1 MEYISKDQDRI
12 VPSNVFEYQLS
23 VSLRH
28 SNRCETIDNGTSISD
43 TFEPNIHKVKYLGKG
58 KKKSDKVLPALII
71 SKKLIAAPMT
81 YINSHCTIKT
91 TKKKRNGKN
100 QK

>member
-12 VPSNVFEYQLS
+12 VPSEVFEYQLYVGIRYNNRFETHDS
-23 VSLRH
+23 GSTVSD
-28 SNRCETIDNGTSISD
+28 E
-43 TFEPNIHKVKYLGKG
+43 FEPNIYKVKYLGKG

-71 SKKLIAAPMT
+71 SKKLIAAPMS
-81 YINSHCTIKT
+81 YINTNCTIKT
-91 TKKKRNGKN
+91 KKKRKNGKN